1 MIEDWLSISMTEVW
15 LVLLS
20 SLVIYLAVILVVRL
34 NGLRSFS
41 KMSSFD
47 FAVTVAIGSLLASVA
62 ATSTSLANGLIAVAA
77 IILLQRMV
85 ALARRNTGIEKVVDN
100 QPTLLMVGAEMISEN
115 MRSARIT
122 PADLRGKL
130 RGAGITEWSQV
141 QAVVLETTG
150 DVSVLSGTSL
160 DPSLLE
166 GVIGVERLKAG

>member
-1 MIEDWLSISMTEVW
+1 MIEEWLSISMTEVW

-62 ATSTSLANGLIAVAA
+62 ATSTSLTNGLIAVAA
-77 IILLQRMV
+77 IILFQRVV
-85 ALARRNTGIEKVVDN
+85 AVARRNTGIEKALDN
-100 QPTLLMVGAEMISEN
+100 QPTLLMLGAEMIEEN
-115 MRSARIT
+115 MRNTRVT
-122 PADLRGKL
+122 PADLRAKL
-130 RGAGITEWSQV
+130 RAANVTDLSQV
-141 QAVVLETTG
+141 QAVVMETTG

-160 DPSLLE
+160 DPALLE
-166 GVIGVERLKAG
+166 GVIGVERLKSG

>member
-1 MIEDWLSISMTEVW
+1 VIEDWLSISMTEVW

-20 SLVIYLAVILVVRL
+20 SLIIYLAVILVVRL

-77 IILLQRMV
+77 IILFQRLV
-85 ALARRNTGIEKVVDN
+85 AIARRNTGIEKVVDN
-100 QPTLLMVGAEMISEN
+100 QPTLLMLGGGDDRGEHAN
-115 MRSARIT
+115 ARIT
-122 PADLRGKL
+122 PADLRAKL
-130 RGAGITEWSQV
+130 RAANVTDLSQV
-141 QAVVLETTG
+141 QAVVMETTG

-160 DPSLLE
+160 DPALLE
-166 GVIGVERLKAG
+166 GVIGVERLNAD